1 MKLKKIGLA
10 VMAATALFGLA
21 SCTGNSNTPVG
32 PDIPVGPDTP
42 DTPDTPNPPDD
53 GSDLPEH
60 VEDGNYTYN
69 LYTTTFPS
77 NWNPH
82 TYQTAT
88 DYTILGYCSEGF
100 YTFDYNETKDGYKI
114 VADMATA
121 EPTDVTAEYVGKY
134 GVEEGD
140 TAKVWS
146 IPLRSDLK
154 WNDGTPITAED
165 FVTSAK
171 LLLNPA
177 ASNYRAD
184 SLYAGDLKIYNAKN
198 YLFQGKSVNM
208 DNNSLSTPL
217 KLTDLTKD
225 TDGTYKTAKG
235 EKAYIALEK
244 NLSWLGGKTLKYYV
258 DGYGAD
264 YFVTDHWADLT
275 ALATDGLVPLTD
287 ESFGYLAEL
296 ISNPAWGEGEGY
308 EYNYFYIEQIFDDL
322 DFEEVGIT
330 SKDNNV
336 IVALENPLSGFY
348 LLYALGDSWL
358 VKEDLYKAC
367 ESETAGVYVN
377 TYGTSVDTFA
387 SYGPYV
393 LTEFQLDKT
402 FKLEKN
408 PYFFGYNDEYDYVA
422 YETTAIV
429 YNKVADNAAALE
441 MFEKGQVDSYGL
453 SADDMATYSDS
464 DYLYY
469 TEGASTFFV
478 ALNPDFD
485 GLKAQQDTATEAA
498 GAEMNKTIFTIKEF
512 RQALSYAINR
522 KDFCLA
528 CDPTGLAAK
537 AVFNNLIICNPEEGT
552 AYRTLEASKD
562 IVLEFWGLSDAYGP
576 GKRYAT
582 KDEAIDSITGVDL
595 TLAKEK
601 FQEAYDLAIANNLMT
616 ADAKI
621 AIKIGQPST
630 ANFYVKGYDYL
641 TKCWTDAVK
650 GTSLEGKLV
659 FSKDDTIGNGFADA
673 LKGNKVDVLFG
684 VGWTG
689 AALNPYSLISA
700 YTDPSYQYDP
710 SIDYSAE
717 QVEIHFDTIT
727 DKDGAE
733 YKDITLSCDAL
744 TWSREILSGTASKVF
759 VVEGSY
765 AANPDLKEITIACGT
780 DCDLNIRVKILNAIE
795 ALILRQY
802 TLLPLVDDAS
812 SSLKGMKVKF
822 YTEEYVYGI
831 GRGGVKYMRYYY
843 TDEQWAEYVASQGG
857 ILNYK

>member
-1 MKLKKIGLA
+1 MKLKKLGLVA
-10 VMAATALFGLA
+10 LTATALFGLA
-21 SCTGNSNTPVG
+21 SCGGGNTPVDPGKPEG
-32 PDIPVGPDTP
+32 PDKPRTELPD
-42 DTPDTPNPPDD
+42 
-53 GSDLPEH
+53 H
-60 VEDGNYTYN
+60 VENGNYTYN
-69 LYTTTFPS
+69 LYTTTFPT

-88 DYTILGYCSEGF
+88 DNTILGYCSEGF
-100 YTFDYNETKDGYKI
+100 YTFDYNEEKNGYKI
-114 VADMATA
+114 VSDMATA
-121 EPTDVTAEYVGKY
+121 EPTDVTANYVGKW
-134 GVEEGD
+134 GVKEGD
-140 TAKVWS
+140 TSKVWS
-146 IPLRSDLK
+146 IPLRTDLK
-154 WNDGTPITAED
+154 WNDGTSITAQD

-184 SLYAGDLKIYNAKN
+184 SLYAGDMKIYNAKN

-208 DNNSLSTPL
+208 DNSTLSTPVAMA
-217 KLTDLTKD
+217 DLTKD
-225 TDGTYKTAKG
+225 ADGNYVTAAG
-235 EKAYIALEK
+235 EKVYVAVEK
-244 NLSWLGGKTLKYYV
+244 NLDWLGGKTLKKYV
-258 DGYGAD
+258 DAYGSD
-264 YFVTDHWADLT
+264 YFVTDHWEDLL

-287 ESFGYLAEL
+287 TSFGYLAEL
-296 ISNPAWGEGEGY
+296 ISNPAWGEGDGY
-308 EYNYFYIEQIFDDL
+308 EPNYFYVEQVFGEV
-322 DFEEVGIT
+322 DFEDVGVT
-330 SKDNNV
+330 AEGNNV
-336 IVALENPLSGFY
+336 IIALENPLSGFY

-367 ESETAGVYVN
+367 EKEEAGVYVN

-408 PYFFGYNDEYDYVA
+408 PYFFGYNDEYDFVA

-453 SADDMATYSDS
+453 TADDMATYSDS

-478 ALNPDFD
+478 ALNPDFN
-485 GLKAQQDTATEAA
+485 GLKAQQETATAAA
-498 GAEMNKTIFTIKEF
+498 GSEMNKTIFTIKEF

-552 AYRTLEASKD
+552 AYRTLEDSKD
-562 IVLEFWGLSDAYGP
+562 IVLEFWGLTDSYGP

-601 FQEAYDLAIANNLMT
+601 FQEAYDTAIAEGLMT
-616 ADAKI
+616 PDAKI

-673 LKGNKVDVLFG
+673 LRGNKVDVLFG

-700 YTDPSYQYDP
+700 YTDPQYQYDP
-710 SIDYSAE
+710 AIDYSTE
-717 QVEIHFDTIT
+717 NIEIHFDTIT
-727 DKDGAE
+727 DTEGKV
-733 YKDITLSCDAL
+733 YNDITLVVDAL
-744 TWSREILSGTASKVF
+744 KWSREILSGTETKVF
-759 VVEGSY
+759 VAENGY
-765 AANPDLKEITIACGT
+765 AADPELKDITIACGT
-780 DCDLNIRVKILNAIE
+780 DCDLNIRVKILNACE

-802 TLLPLVDDAS
+802 TLLPLDDEAS

-843 TDEQWAEYVASQGG
+843 TDEEWSAFVNGQGG